1 MSSFANDIFPQSFP
15 FGCPTALPPSLF
27 WIVFQLLLGTLF
39 LPAMIPLDSIVLIV
53 FTTVSIVILV
63 LLPPLSGIVWWV
75 VVLVVV
81 AVLVV
86 VVVLLLG
93 VAVRLVLVVLTEAL
107 GK

>member
-15 FGCPTALPPSLF
+15 FGCPNVLPPSSLF
-27 WIVFQLLLGTLF
+27 WIVFQLLLGGLF
-39 LPAMIPLDSIVLIV
+39 LPAMILLDSIVLIV
-53 FTTVSIVILV
+53 FTVSVVILV